1 MAKHRISAYFSDT
14 KIKPLPP
21 PEPQIERFTVFK
33 TVIYLDPIQLKYPT
47 PNVQI
52 ACDVVVDDGDKSTI
66 RLKDLSGYWEKGY
79 VWETNV
85 NGKWKIES
93 GQIVFVP
100 EQYYAQHPVPVSVAF
115 RYKKNGLTCESRLVL
130 VP

>member
-1 MAKHRISAYFSDT
+1 MTESLFGTR
-14 KIKPLPP
+14 IKPLPP
-21 PEPQIERFTVFK
+21 PEPHIERFTVFK
-33 TVIYLDPIQLKYPT
+33 PVTYLDPIQLKYPT

-52 ACDVVVDDGDKSTI
+52 ACDVVFDGGDKSTI

-100 EQYYAQHPVPVSVAF
+100 EQYYAQRPVPVSVAF
-115 RYKKNGLTCESRLVL
+115 RYKKNGLTRESRLVL

>member
-1 MAKHRISAYFSDT
+1 M
-14 KIKPLPP
+14 
-21 PEPQIERFTVFK
+21 FK

-47 PNVQI
+47 PDTQI
-52 ACDVVVDDGDKSTI
+52 ACDVVLDGGDKSTI

-100 EQYYAQHPVPVSVAF
+100 ERYYARHPVPVSVAF

>member
-1 MAKHRISAYFSDT
+1 MT
-14 KIKPLPP
+14 KKV
-21 PEPQIERFTVFK
+21 T
-33 TVIYLDPIQLKYPT
+33 YLDSIQLDYPK
-47 PNVQI
+47 PHVQM
-52 ACDVVVDDGDKSTI
+52 ACDVVVDGGDKSTI
-66 RLKDLSGYWEKGY
+66 LLKTSLGRWEKGD

-100 EQYYAQHPVPVSVAF
+100 ESYYAQRPVPVSVAF
-115 RYKKNGLTCESRLVL
+115 RYKKKGVTHESRLVL